1 MIKNKL
7 STKIFMY
14 LAIFS
19 LFILVFLFF
28 FQVIFIDTFYEWT
41 KTRTIKNLSKDIL
54 VTEKDT
60 SLYDK
65 LDRVSYK
72 ENVCIELTNGNGD
85 NLYSSYGNNCRLR
98 SKTIK
103 RKFIL
108 SNKETNTYNL
118 VNNFTKEKSIM
129 SATKLSNN
137 LYIFISTSLIPL
149 DSTINIIEQQLIVV
163 SIVVLLLSIVIAYFI
178 SKRLSLP
185 ITKISKAAK
194 LISKGK
200 LKTKFETTSDIKE
213 LVDLTNA
220 LNDMKDELSKTEELQ
235 KDLMANVSHDLKT
248 PLTMIK
254 AYAELILDIN
264 INDKEKCKNNL
275 NIIIEEVNRLNT
287 LVNDILNLTK
297 VESNLEKL
305 EKSEFDLIKLIKR
318 IVKQHNIY
326 VIKDGYNIEF
336 IHDNI
341 KELVIDA
348 DKKKIEQVIY
358 NLLNNALNYTG
369 EDKKVIIKVEEDDK
383 DYTIMVIDSGKG
395 IDKKEIDHIFDRYYR
410 SKKNH
415 KRYVYGTGLG
425 LSIVKNILLLH
436 NYPYGVTSKKNKGT
450 TFYFKIKKDSLNCT
464 PYSGQ

>member
-1 MIKNKL
+1 MMKNKL

-54 VTEKDT
+54 VTENDT

-65 LDRVSYK
+65 LDKVSYK
-72 ENVCIELTNGNGD
+72 ENVCIELTNSNGD

-98 SKTIK
+98 SRTIK
-103 RKFIL
+103 RNFIN
-108 SNKETNTYNL
+108 SNKESKTYNL

-163 SIVVLLLSIVIAYFI
+163 SIVVLLLSIVVAYFI

-275 NIIIEEVNRLNT
+275 NTIIEEVNRLNE

-326 VIKDGYNIEF
+326 VIKDGYSIEF
-336 IHDNI
+336 IHNNI
-341 KELVIDA
+341 KELMIYA

-369 EDKKVIIKVEEDDK
+369 EDKKVIIKVVEDDK

-436 NYPYGVTSKKNKGT
+436 NYEYGVTSKKNKGT
-450 TFYFKIKKDSLNCT
+450 TFYFKIKKDS
-464 PYSGQ
+464 

>member
-1 MIKNKL
+1 MMKNSL
-7 STKIFMY
+7 ATKIFKY

-19 LFILVFLFF
+19 LFILIFLFF
-28 FQVIFIDTFYEWT
+28 FQVIFINTFYEWT
-41 KTRTIKNLSKDIL
+41 KTRTIKNLAQDIL
-54 VTEKDT
+54 VTENDT
-60 SLYDK
+60 SLYEK
-65 LDRVSYK
+65 LDRVSYS
-72 ENVCIELTNGNGD
+72 ENVCIELTNSNGD
-85 NLYSSYGNNCRLR
+85 NLYSTYSSNCNLR
-98 SKTIK
+98 SKAIK
-103 RKFIL
+103 RNFIN
-108 SNKETNTYNL
+108 SNKKTKTYNL
-118 VNNFTKEKSIM
+118 VNNFTREKSIM
-129 SATKLSNN
+129 NATRLSNN

-149 DSTINIIEQQLIVV
+149 DSTINIIEQQLIIV
-163 SIVVLLLSIVIAYFI
+163 SIVVLLLSIVVAYFI
-178 SKRLSLP
+178 SKRLSNP
-185 ITKISKAAK
+185 IIRISKAAK

-200 LKTKFETTSDIKE
+200 LKTNFDSGSDIKE
-213 LVDLTNA
+213 LVDLTDA
-220 LNDMKDELSKTEELQ
+220 LNDMKEELSKTEELQ

-264 INDKEKCKNNL
+264 IDDKEKCKSNL
-275 NIIIEEVNRLNT
+275 NIIIEEVNRLND
-287 LVNDILNLTK
+287 LVNDILALTK
-297 VESNLEKL
+297 VENDLDKL
-305 EKSEFDLIKLIKR
+305 DISSFDLIKLIKR

-326 VIKDGYNIEF
+326 VIKDGYSIEF

-369 EDKKVIIKVEEDDK
+369 EDKKVIIKIVEDDK

-436 NYPYGVTSKKNKGT
+436 NYEYGVTSKKNKGT
-450 TFYFKIKKDSLNCT
+450 TFYFKIKKDS
-464 PYSGQ
+464 

>member
-7 STKIFMY
+7 ATKIFMY

-19 LFILVFLFF
+19 LFILIFLFF

-41 KTRTIKNLSKDIL
+41 KTKTIKNLSKDIL
-54 VTEKDT
+54 VTERDT

-163 SIVVLLLSIVIAYFI
+163 SIVVLLLSIVVAYFI

-264 INDKEKCKNNL
+264 INDKEKCINNL
-275 NIIIEEVNRLNT
+275 NTIIEEVNRLNN
-287 LVNDILNLTK
+287 LVNDILALTK

-305 EKSEFDLIKLIKR
+305 EKSEFDLIKLIEK

-326 VIKDGYNIEF
+326 VIKDGYIIEF

-341 KELVIDA
+341 KVLMIDA

-369 EDKKVIIKVEEDDK
+369 EDKKVIIKVVEDDK

-450 TFYFKIKKDSLNCT
+450 TFYFKIKKDS
-464 PYSGQ
+464 

>member
-1 MIKNKL
+1 MKNKL
-7 STKIFMY
+7 STKIFTY

-19 LFILVFLFF
+19 LFILIFLFF
-28 FQVIFIDTFYEWT
+28 FQVIFINTFYEWT
-41 KTRTIKNLSKDIL
+41 KTKTIKNLSKDIL
-54 VTEKDT
+54 VTENDT

-65 LDRVSYK
+65 LDRVSYE
-72 ENVCIELTNGNGD
+72 ENVCIELSNSNGD
-85 NLYSSYGNNCRLR
+85 NLYSSSGNNCRLR
-98 SKTIK
+98 SKMIK

-108 SNKETNTYNL
+108 SNKMTNTYNL

-129 SATKLSNN
+129 TATKISNN

-163 SIVVLLLSIVIAYFI
+163 SIVVLLLSIVVAYFI
-178 SKRLSLP
+178 SKRLSDP
-185 ITKISKAAK
+185 IIKISKAAN
-194 LISKGK
+194 LIAKGK
-200 LKTKFETTSDIKE
+200 LKTNFETTSDIKE
-213 LVDLTNA
+213 LIDLTNA
-220 LNDMKDELSKTEELQ
+220 LNDMKEELSKTEELQ

-264 INDKEKCKNNL
+264 INDKEKCISNL
-275 NIIIEEVNRLNT
+275 NIIIEEVNRLND
-287 LVNDILNLTK
+287 LVNDILALTK
-297 VESNLEKL
+297 VENDLDKLDISN
-305 EKSEFDLIKLIKR
+305 FNLIKLIEK

-326 VIKDGYNIEF
+326 VIKDGYSIEF
-336 IHDNI
+336 INNNI
-341 KELVIDA
+341 KELMVDA

-369 EDKKVIIKVEEDDK
+369 DNKKVTIKVVENIK

-395 IDKKEIDHIFDRYYR
+395 IAKKETDHIFDRYYR

-436 NYPYGVTSKKNKGT
+436 NFDYGVTSKKNKGT
-450 TFYFKIKKDSLNCT
+450 TFYFKIKKDD
-464 PYSGQ
+464 

>member
-1 MIKNKL
+1 MKNSL
-7 STKIFMY
+7 ATKIFKY

-54 VTEKDT
+54 VTERDT

-72 ENVCIELTNGNGD
+72 ENVCIELTNSNGD
-85 NLYSSYGNNCRLR
+85 NLYSTYSSNCNLR
-98 SKTIK
+98 SKAIK
-103 RKFIL
+103 RNFIN
-108 SNKETNTYNL
+108 SNKKTKTYNL
-118 VNNFTKEKSIM
+118 VNNFTRAKSIM
-129 SATKLSNN
+129 NATRLSNN

-149 DSTINIIEQQLIVV
+149 DSTINIIEQQLIIV
-163 SIVVLLLSIVIAYFI
+163 SIVVLLLSIVVAYFI
-178 SKRLSLP
+178 SKRLSNP
-185 ITKISKAAK
+185 IIRISKAAK

-200 LKTKFETTSDIKE
+200 LKTNFDSGSDIKE
-213 LVDLTNA
+213 LIDLTDA
-220 LNDMKDELSKTEELQ
+220 LNDMKEELSKTEELQ

-264 INDKEKCKNNL
+264 IDDKEKCKSNL
-275 NIIIEEVNRLNT
+275 NIIIEEVNRLND
-287 LVNDILNLTK
+287 LVNDILALTK
-297 VESNLEKL
+297 VENDLDKL
-305 EKSEFDLIKLIKR
+305 DISSFDLIKLIKR

-326 VIKDGYNIEF
+326 VIKDGYSIEF
-336 IHDNI
+336 IHNNI
-341 KELVIDA
+341 DKLMINA

-369 EDKKVIIKVEEDDK
+369 NDKKVIIKVVEDDK

-436 NYPYGVTSKKNKGT
+436 NYEYGVKSTKNKGT
-450 TFYFKIKKDSLNCT
+450 TFYFKIKKDD
-464 PYSGQ
+464 

>member
-1 MIKNKL
+1 MMKNRL
-7 STKIFMY
+7 ATKIFKY

-19 LFILVFLFF
+19 LFILIFLFF
-28 FQVIFIDTFYEWT
+28 FQVIFINTFYEWT
-41 KTRTIKNLSKDIL
+41 KTKTIKNLSKDIL
-54 VTEKDT
+54 VTENDT

-65 LDRVSYK
+65 LDRVSYE
-72 ENVCIELTNGNGD
+72 ENVCIELSNNNGD
-85 NLYSSYGNNCRLR
+85 NLYSSSGNNCRLR
-98 SKTIK
+98 SKMIK

-108 SNKETNTYNL
+108 SNKMTNTYNL

-129 SATKLSNN
+129 TATKISNN

-163 SIVVLLLSIVIAYFI
+163 SIVVLLLSIVVAYFI
-178 SKRLSLP
+178 SKRLSDP
-185 ITKISKAAK
+185 IIKISKAAN
-194 LISKGK
+194 LIAKGK
-200 LKTKFETTSDIKE
+200 LKTNFETTSDIKE
-213 LVDLTNA
+213 LIDLTNA
-220 LNDMKDELSKTEELQ
+220 LNDMKEELSKTEELQ

-264 INDKEKCKNNL
+264 INDKEKCISNL
-275 NIIIEEVNRLNT
+275 NIIIEEVNRLND
-287 LVNDILNLTK
+287 LVNDILALTK
-297 VESNLEKL
+297 VENDLDKL
-305 EKSEFDLIKLIKR
+305 NISDFDLIKLIEK

-326 VIKDGYNIEF
+326 VIKDGYSIEF
-336 IHDNI
+336 IHNNI
-341 KELVIDA
+341 KELMVDA

-369 EDKKVIIKVEEDDK
+369 EDKKVIIKVVENIK

-395 IDKKEIDHIFDRYYR
+395 IDKKEINHIFDRYYR

-436 NYPYGVTSKKNKGT
+436 NFDYGVTSKKNKGT
-450 TFYFKIKKDSLNCT
+450 TFYFKIKKDD
-464 PYSGQ
+464 

>member
-1 MIKNKL
+1 MMKNKL

-72 ENVCIELTNGNGD
+72 ENVCIELTNSNGE
-85 NLYSSYGNNCRLR
+85 NLYSSNGNNCRLR

-103 RKFIL
+103 RNFIN
-108 SNKETNTYNL
+108 SNKESKTYNL
-118 VNNFTKEKSIM
+118 VNNFTREKSIM

-163 SIVVLLLSIVIAYFI
+163 SIVVLLLSIVVAYFI

-336 IHDNI
+336 IHDDI
-341 KELVIDA
+341 KELVIEA

-450 TFYFKIKKDSLNCT
+450 TFYFKIKKDS
-464 PYSGQ
+464 

>member
-1 MIKNKL
+1 MMKNKL
-7 STKIFMY
+7 ATKIFMY

-19 LFILVFLFF
+19 LFILIFLFF

-54 VTEKDT
+54 ITEKDT

-72 ENVCIELTNGNGD
+72 ENVCIELTNSNGD

-137 LYIFISTSLIPL
+137 LYVFISTSLIPL

-163 SIVVLLLSIVIAYFI
+163 SIVVLFLSIVVAYFI

-185 ITKISKAAK
+185 IIKISKAAK

-336 IHDNI
+336 IHGNI
-341 KELVIDA
+341 KELVIEA

-369 EDKKVIIKVEEDDK
+369 EDKKVIIKVEENDI

-436 NYPYGVTSKKNKGT
+436 NYEYGVTSKKNKGT
-450 TFYFKIKKDSLNCT
+450 TFYFKIKKDS
-464 PYSGQ
+464 

>member
-1 MIKNKL
+1 MMKNSL
-7 STKIFMY
+7 ATKIFKY

-19 LFILVFLFF
+19 LFILIFLFF
-28 FQVIFIDTFYEWT
+28 FQVIFINTFYEWT
-41 KTRTIKNLSKDIL
+41 KTRTIKNLAQDIL
-54 VTEKDT
+54 VTENDT
-60 SLYDK
+60 SLYEK
-65 LDRVSYK
+65 LDRVSYS
-72 ENVCIELTNGNGD
+72 ENVCIELTNSNGD
-85 NLYSSYGNNCRLR
+85 NLYSTYSSNCNLR
-98 SKTIK
+98 SKAIK
-103 RKFIL
+103 RNFIN
-108 SNKETNTYNL
+108 SNKKTKTYNL
-118 VNNFTKEKSIM
+118 VNNFTREKSIM
-129 SATKLSNN
+129 NATRLSNN

-149 DSTINIIEQQLIVV
+149 DSTINIIEQQLIIV
-163 SIVVLLLSIVIAYFI
+163 SIVVLLLSIVVAYFI
-178 SKRLSLP
+178 SKRLSNP
-185 ITKISKAAK
+185 IIRISKAAK

-200 LKTKFETTSDIKE
+200 LKTNFDSGSDIKE
-213 LVDLTNA
+213 LIDLTDA
-220 LNDMKDELSKTEELQ
+220 LNDMKEELSKTEELQ

-264 INDKEKCKNNL
+264 IDDKEKCKSNL
-275 NIIIEEVNRLNT
+275 NIIIEEVNRLND
-287 LVNDILNLTK
+287 LVNDILALTK
-297 VESNLEKL
+297 VENDLDKL
-305 EKSEFDLIKLIKR
+305 DISSFDLIKLIKR

-326 VIKDGYNIEF
+326 VIKDGYSIEF

-341 KELVIDA
+341 DKLMINA

-369 EDKKVIIKVEEDDK
+369 DDKKVIIKVVEDDK

-436 NYPYGVTSKKNKGT
+436 NYEYGVKSTKNKGT
-450 TFYFKIKKDSLNCT
+450 TFYFKIKKDD
-464 PYSGQ
+464 

>member
-1 MIKNKL
+1 MMKNKL
-7 STKIFMY
+7 STKIFIY

-19 LFILVFLFF
+19 LFILLFLFF
-28 FQVIFIDTFYEWT
+28 FQVIFINTFYEWT
-41 KTRTIKNLSKDIL
+41 KTRTIKSLANDIL
-54 VTEKDT
+54 ITENDI

-65 LDRVSYK
+65 LNRISYE
-72 ENVCIELTNGNGD
+72 ENVCIELTNSNGD
-85 NLYSSYGNNCRLR
+85 NLYSTYTNNCNLR

-103 RKFIL
+103 RNFIN
-108 SNKETNTYNL
+108 SNKKTKTYNL
-118 VNNFTKEKSIM
+118 INNFTKEKSIM
-129 SATKLSNN
+129 AATRLSNN

-149 DSTINIIEQQLIVV
+149 DSTINIIEQQLIIV
-163 SIVVLLLSIVIAYFI
+163 SIVVLLLSIIVAYFI
-178 SKRLSLP
+178 SKRLSDP
-185 ITKISKAAK
+185 IIKISKAAK

-220 LNDMKDELSKTEELQ
+220 LNDMKNELSKTEELQ

-264 INDKEKCKNNL
+264 INDKEKCVNNL
-275 NIIIEEVNRLNT
+275 NIIIEEVNRLNS
-287 LVNDILNLTK
+287 LVNDILALTK
-297 VESNLEKL
+297 VENELDKL
-305 EKSEFDLIKLIKR
+305 DISEFDLIKLVER

-326 VIKDGYNIEF
+326 VIKDGYSIEF

-341 KELVIDA
+341 SKLLINA

-369 EDKKVIIKVEEDDK
+369 DDKKVIIKVVENDK
-383 DYTIMVIDSGKG
+383 DYTVIVIDSGKG
-395 IDKKEIDHIFDRYYR
+395 IDKSELDHIFDRYYR

-415 KRYVYGTGLG
+415 KRYIYGTGLG
-425 LSIVKNILLLH
+425 LSIVKNIFLLH
-436 NYPYGVTSKKNKGT
+436 NYEYGVKSTKNKGT
-450 TFYFKIKKDSLNCT
+450 TFYFKIKKDD
-464 PYSGQ
+464 

>member
-1 MIKNKL
+1 MKNSL
-7 STKIFMY
+7 ATKIFKY

-54 VTEKDT
+54 VTERDT

-72 ENVCIELTNGNGD
+72 ENVCIELTNSNGD
-85 NLYSSYGNNCRLR
+85 NLYSSNGNNCRLR
-98 SKTIK
+98 SRTIK
-103 RKFIL
+103 GNFIN
-108 SNKETNTYNL
+108 SNKESKTYNL

-163 SIVVLLLSIVIAYFI
+163 SIVVLLLSIVVAYFI

-264 INDKEKCKNNL
+264 INDKEKCTNNL
-275 NIIIEEVNRLNT
+275 TIIIEEVNRLNN
-287 LVNDILNLTK
+287 LVNDILALTK
-297 VESNLEKL
+297 VENDLDKL
-305 EKSEFDLIKLIKR
+305 DISSFDLIKLMEK

-326 VIKDGYNIEF
+326 VIKDGYGIEF
-336 IHDNI
+336 IHDDI
-341 KELVIDA
+341 KKLVIDA

-369 EDKKVIIKVEEDDK
+369 EDKKVIIKVVEDDK

-436 NYPYGVTSKKNKGT
+436 NFDYGVTSKKNKGT
-450 TFYFKIKKDSLNCT
+450 TFYFKIKKDS
-464 PYSGQ
+464 

>member
-1 MIKNKL
+1 MMKNKL
-7 STKIFMY
+7 STKIFIY

-19 LFILVFLFF
+19 LFILLFLFF
-28 FQVIFIDTFYEWT
+28 FQVIFINTFYEWT
-41 KTRTIKNLSKDIL
+41 KTRTIKSLANDIL
-54 VTEKDT
+54 ITENDI

-65 LDRVSYK
+65 LNRISYE
-72 ENVCIELTNGNGD
+72 ENVCIELTNSNGD
-85 NLYSSYGNNCRLR
+85 NLYSTYTNNCNLR

-103 RKFIL
+103 RNFIN
-108 SNKETNTYNL
+108 SNKKTKTYNL
-118 VNNFTKEKSIM
+118 INNFTKEKSIM
-129 SATKLSNN
+129 AATRLSNN

-149 DSTINIIEQQLIVV
+149 DSTINIIEQQLIIV
-163 SIVVLLLSIVIAYFI
+163 SIVVLLLSIIVAYFI
-178 SKRLSLP
+178 SKILSDP

-264 INDKEKCKNNL
+264 INDKEKCVNNL
-275 NIIIEEVNRLNT
+275 NIIIEEVNRLNS
-287 LVNDILNLTK
+287 LVNDILALTK
-297 VESNLEKL
+297 VENELDKL
-305 EKSEFDLIKLIKR
+305 DISEFDLIKLIER

-326 VIKDGYNIEF
+326 VIKDGYSIEF

-341 KELVIDA
+341 NKLLINA

-369 EDKKVIIKVEEDDK
+369 DDKKVIIKVVENDK
-383 DYTIMVIDSGKG
+383 DYTVMVIDSGKG
-395 IDKKEIDHIFDRYYR
+395 IDKSELDHIFDKYYR

-415 KRYVYGTGLG
+415 KRYIYGTGLG
-425 LSIVKNILLLH
+425 LSIVKNIFLLH
-436 NYPYGVTSKKNKGT
+436 NYEYGVKSTKNKGT
-450 TFYFKIKKDSLNCT
+450 TFYFKIKKDD
-464 PYSGQ
+464 

>member
-1 MIKNKL
+1 MMKNKL
-7 STKIFMY
+7 STKIFIY

-19 LFILVFLFF
+19 LFILIFLFF
-28 FQVIFIDTFYEWT
+28 FQVIFINTFYEWT

-54 VTEKDT
+54 VTENDT
-60 SLYDK
+60 SLYEK
-65 LDRVSYK
+65 LDKVSYQ
-72 ENVCIELTNGNGD
+72 ESVCIELTNSSGD
-85 NLYSSYGNNCRLR
+85 NLYSTYNSNCNLKSRA
-98 SKTIK
+98 IK
-103 RKFIL
+103 RNFIN
-108 SNKETNTYNL
+108 SNIDSKTYNL
-118 VNNFTKEKSIM
+118 VNNFTREKSIM

-149 DSTINIIEQQLIVV
+149 DSTINIIEQQLIIV

-178 SKRLSLP
+178 SKRLSNP

-200 LKTKFETTSDIKE
+200 LKTNFESGSDIKE
-213 LVDLTNA
+213 LVDLTNS
-220 LNDMKDELSKTEELQ
+220 LNEMKDELSKTEELQ

-264 INDKEKCKNNL
+264 INDKEKCTNNL
-275 NIIIEEVNRLNT
+275 NIIIEEVNRLND
-287 LVNDILNLTK
+287 LVNDILTLTK
-297 VESNLEKL
+297 VESNLDKL
-305 EKSEFDLIKLIKR
+305 SKSEFDLIKLIEK

-336 IHDNI
+336 DHNNI
-341 KELVIDA
+341 DKLIIEA

-369 EDKKVIIKVEEDDK
+369 NDKKVIIKVKENDK
-383 DYTIMVIDSGKG
+383 EYTIMVIDSGKG

-436 NYPYGVTSKKNKGT
+436 NYEFGVTSKKNKGS
-450 TFYFKIKKDSLNCT
+450 TFYFKIKKFI
-464 PYSGQ
+464 

>member
-1 MIKNKL
+1 MMKNKL

-72 ENVCIELTNGNGD
+72 ENVCIELTNSNGE
-85 NLYSSYGNNCRLR
+85 NLYSSNGNNCRLR

-103 RKFIL
+103 RNFIN
-108 SNKETNTYNL
+108 SNKESKTYNL
-118 VNNFTKEKSIM
+118 VNNFTREKSIM

-163 SIVVLLLSIVIAYFI
+163 SIVVLLLSIVVAYFI
-178 SKRLSLP
+178 SKRLSDP

-336 IHDNI
+336 IHGNI
-341 KELVIDA
+341 KELVIEA

-395 IDKKEIDHIFDRYYR
+395 IDKKELDHIFDRYYR

-450 TFYFKIKKDSLNCT
+450 TFYFKIKKDS
-464 PYSGQ
+464 

>member
-1 MIKNKL
+1 MKNKL
-7 STKIFMY
+7 STKIFTY

-19 LFILVFLFF
+19 LFILIFLFF
-28 FQVIFIDTFYEWT
+28 FQVIFINTFYEWT
-41 KTRTIKNLSKDIL
+41 KTKTIKNLSKDIL
-54 VTEKDT
+54 VTENDT

-65 LDRVSYK
+65 LDRVSYE
-72 ENVCIELTNGNGD
+72 ENVCIELSNSNGD
-85 NLYSSYGNNCRLR
+85 NLYSSSGNKCRLR
-98 SKTIK
+98 SKMIK

-108 SNKETNTYNL
+108 SNKMTNTYNL

-129 SATKLSNN
+129 TATKISNN

-163 SIVVLLLSIVIAYFI
+163 SIVVLLLSIVVAYFI
-178 SKRLSLP
+178 SKRLSDP
-185 ITKISKAAK
+185 IIKISKAAN
-194 LISKGK
+194 LIAKGK
-200 LKTKFETTSDIKE
+200 LKTNFETTSDIKE
-213 LVDLTNA
+213 LIDLTNA
-220 LNDMKDELSKTEELQ
+220 LNDMKEELSKTEELQ

-264 INDKEKCKNNL
+264 INDKEKCISNL
-275 NIIIEEVNRLNT
+275 NIIIEEVNRLND
-287 LVNDILNLTK
+287 LVNDILALTK
-297 VESNLEKL
+297 VENDLDKLDISN
-305 EKSEFDLIKLIKR
+305 FNLIKLIEK

-326 VIKDGYNIEF
+326 VIKDGYSIEF
-336 IHDNI
+336 IHNNI
-341 KELVIDA
+341 KELMVDA

-369 EDKKVIIKVEEDDK
+369 DNKKVTIKVVEDDK

-395 IDKKEIDHIFDRYYR
+395 IAKKETDHIFDRYYR
-410 SKKNH
+410 SQKNH

-436 NYPYGVTSKKNKGT
+436 NFDYGVTSKKNKGT
-450 TFYFKIKKDSLNCT
+450 TFYFKIKKDD
-464 PYSGQ
+464 

>member
-1 MIKNKL
+1 MMKNKL
-7 STKIFMY
+7 STKIFIY

-19 LFILVFLFF
+19 LFILLFLFF
-28 FQVIFIDTFYEWT
+28 FQVIFINTFYEWT
-41 KTRTIKNLSKDIL
+41 KTRTIKSLANDIL
-54 VTEKDT
+54 ITENDI

-65 LDRVSYK
+65 LNRISYE
-72 ENVCIELTNGNGD
+72 ENVCIELTNSNGD
-85 NLYSSYGNNCRLR
+85 NLYSTYTNNCNLR

-103 RKFIL
+103 RNFIN
-108 SNKETNTYNL
+108 SNKKTKTYNL
-118 VNNFTKEKSIM
+118 INNFTKEKSIM
-129 SATKLSNN
+129 AATRLSNN

-149 DSTINIIEQQLIVV
+149 DSTINIIEQQLIIV
-163 SIVVLLLSIVIAYFI
+163 SIVVLLLSIIVAYFI
-178 SKRLSLP
+178 SKILSDP

-220 LNDMKDELSKTEELQ
+220 LNDMKNELSKTEELQ

-264 INDKEKCKNNL
+264 INDKEKCVNNL
-275 NIIIEEVNRLNT
+275 NIIIEEVNRLNS
-287 LVNDILNLTK
+287 LVNDILALTK
-297 VESNLEKL
+297 VENELDKL
-305 EKSEFDLIKLIKR
+305 DISEFDLIKLIER

-326 VIKDGYNIEF
+326 VIKDGYSIEF

-341 KELVIDA
+341 NKLLINV

-369 EDKKVIIKVEEDDK
+369 DDKKVIIKVVENDK
-383 DYTIMVIDSGKG
+383 DYTVMVIDSGKG
-395 IDKKEIDHIFDRYYR
+395 IDKSELDHIFDRYYR

-415 KRYVYGTGLG
+415 KRYIYGTGLG
-425 LSIVKNILLLH
+425 LSIVKNIFLLH
-436 NYPYGVTSKKNKGT
+436 NYEYGVKSTKNKGT
-450 TFYFKIKKDSLNCT
+450 TFYFKIKKDD
-464 PYSGQ
+464 

>member
-1 MIKNKL
+1 MMKNKL

-54 VTEKDT
+54 VTERDT

-72 ENVCIELTNGNGD
+72 ENVCIELTNSNGE
-85 NLYSSYGNNCRLR
+85 NLYSSNGNNCRFR

-103 RKFIL
+103 RNFIN
-108 SNKETNTYNL
+108 SNKESKTYNL
-118 VNNFTKEKSIM
+118 VNNFTREKSIM

-163 SIVVLLLSIVIAYFI
+163 SIVVLLLSIVVAYFI

-369 EDKKVIIKVEEDDK
+369 EDKKVIIKVVEDDK

-436 NYPYGVTSKKNKGT
+436 NFDYGVTSKKNKGT
-450 TFYFKIKKDSLNCT
+450 TFYFKIKKDS
-464 PYSGQ
+464 

>member
-54 VTEKDT
+54 VTERDT

-72 ENVCIELTNGNGD
+72 ENVCIELTNSNGE
-85 NLYSSYGNNCRLR
+85 NLYSSNGNNCRLR

-103 RKFIL
+103 RNFIN
-108 SNKETNTYNL
+108 SNKESKTYNL
-118 VNNFTKEKSIM
+118 VNNFTREKSIM

-336 IHDNI
+336 IHGNI
-341 KELVIDA
+341 KELVIEA

-450 TFYFKIKKDSLNCT
+450 TFYFKIKKDS
-464 PYSGQ
+464 

>member
-1 MIKNKL
+1 MMKNKL
-7 STKIFMY
+7 ATKIFMY

-19 LFILVFLFF
+19 LFILIFLFF

-54 VTEKDT
+54 VTENDT

-65 LDRVSYK
+65 LDKVSYK
-72 ENVCIELTNGNGD
+72 ENVCIELTNSNGD

-98 SKTIK
+98 SRTIK
-103 RKFIL
+103 RNFIN
-108 SNKETNTYNL
+108 SNKESNTYNL
-118 VNNFTKEKSIM
+118 VNNFTREKSIM

-163 SIVVLLLSIVIAYFI
+163 SIVVLLLSIVVAYFI

-185 ITKISKAAK
+185 IIKISKAAK

-275 NIIIEEVNRLNT
+275 NTIIEEVNRLNT
-287 LVNDILNLTK
+287 LVNDILALTK
-297 VESNLEKL
+297 VQNDLDKL
-305 EKSEFDLIKLIKR
+305 DISSFDLIKLIEK

-326 VIKDGYNIEF
+326 VIKDGFSIEF

-341 KELVIDA
+341 KELVIEA

-369 EDKKVIIKVEEDDK
+369 EDKKVIIKVVEDDK

-395 IDKKEIDHIFDRYYR
+395 IDKKELDHIFDRYYR

-436 NYPYGVTSKKNKGT
+436 NFDYGVTSKKNKGT
-450 TFYFKIKKDSLNCT
+450 TFYFKIKKDS
-464 PYSGQ
+464 

>member
-1 MIKNKL
+1 MMKNKL
-7 STKIFMY
+7 ATKIFKY

-19 LFILVFLFF
+19 LFILIFLFF

-54 VTEKDT
+54 VTERDT

-163 SIVVLLLSIVIAYFI
+163 SIVVLLLSIVVAYFI

-275 NIIIEEVNRLNT
+275 TIIIEEVNRLNT
-287 LVNDILNLTK
+287 LVNDILALTK
-297 VESNLEKL
+297 VENDLDKL
-305 EKSEFDLIKLIKR
+305 DISSFDLIKLIEK

-326 VIKDGYNIEF
+326 VIKDAYSIEF

-341 KELVIDA
+341 KELVIEA

-369 EDKKVIIKVEEDDK
+369 EDKKVIIKVEENDK

-436 NYPYGVTSKKNKGT
+436 NYEYGVTSKKNKGT
-450 TFYFKIKKDSLNCT
+450 TFYFKIKKDS
-464 PYSGQ
+464 

>member
-1 MIKNKL
+1 MMKNKL
-7 STKIFMY
+7 ATKIFMY

-19 LFILVFLFF
+19 LFILIFLFF

-41 KTRTIKNLSKDIL
+41 KTKTIKNLSKDIL
-54 VTEKDT
+54 VTERDT

-72 ENVCIELTNGNGD
+72 ENVCIELTNSNGD
-85 NLYSSYGNNCRLR
+85 NLYSSNGNNCRLR
-98 SKTIK
+98 SRTIK
-103 RKFIL
+103 GNFIN
-108 SNKETNTYNL
+108 SNKESKTYNL

-163 SIVVLLLSIVIAYFI
+163 SIVVLLLSIVVAYFI

-275 NIIIEEVNRLNT
+275 NTIIEEVNRLNT
-287 LVNDILNLTK
+287 LVNDILALTK
-297 VESNLEKL
+297 VENDLDKL
-305 EKSEFDLIKLIKR
+305 DISSFDLIKLIEK

-326 VIKDGYNIEF
+326 VIKDGFSIEF

-436 NYPYGVTSKKNKGT
+436 NYEYGVTSKKNKGT
-450 TFYFKIKKDSLNCT
+450 TFYFKIKKDS
-464 PYSGQ
+464 